1 MTYVDA
7 GCDYADKRVLAQHDD
22 DGHDRAVH
30 AFASVK
36 LSPSQ
41 RDHTEEAYAAVWALQ
56 KFSRLGVL
64 VSSDYIRPY
73 VRVEWDVKPC
83 SIHPAFNVSASRIVK
98 LYISL

>member
-7 GCDYADKRVLAQHDD
+7 GCDYADARVLAQHDD

-56 KFSRLGVL
+56 KFSRCVFWSPVTILCTCRVVREAL
-64 VSSDYIRPY
+64 FHPSS
-73 VRVEWDVKPC
+73 
-83 SIHPAFNVSASRIVK
+83 F
-98 LYISL
+98 